1 MPEKRT
7 ALVTGG
13 SSGIGAAIVARLLA
27 EGMGVV
33 SLDRQP
39 PAVTH
44 PNLRAIEVDLLD
56 PAATAAAAREAAA
69 ANAFTHL
76 IHNAGIIRPALL
88 PEVDLAD
95 LGALTQLHLGAA
107 ITLAQA
113 ALPAMER
120 AGFGRIVLVSS
131 RAVLGAPTRTYRL
144 FRDKGGPDRTG
155 ADLGAGARAQ
165 RHHGQCGGAGPTRSA
180 MFHDVLPEGDP
191 RIAQLAASIPVG
203 RIGDPEDVAHAVM
216 YFASEGASFVTGQ
229 TLYVC
234 GGLSVG
240 SLLV

>member
-1 MPEKRT
+1 MPDKKT

-27 EGMGVV
+27 EGMSVV

-39 PAVTH
+39 PAITH
-44 PNLRAIEVDLLD
+44 PSLRAVEVDLLD
-56 PAATAAAAREAAA
+56 PAATAEAAREVAGRDAI
-69 ANAFTHL
+69 THFV
-76 IHNAGIIRPALL
+76 HNAGIIRPALL
-88 PEVDLAD
+88 PHVDLAD
-95 LGALTQLHLGAA
+95 LAALTQLHLGCA

-131 RAVLGAPTRTYRL
+131 RAVLGAPTRTAYSATKAGLIGMARTWAL
-144 FRDKGGPDRTG
+144 ELARKGITVNVVAP
-155 ADLGAGARAQ
+155 
-165 RHHGQCGGAGPTRSA
+165 GPTRSA

-191 RIAQLAASIPVG
+191 RIAQLAASIPAG
-203 RIGDPEDVAHAVM
+203 RIGEPEDVAHAVM
-216 YFASEGASFVTGQ
+216 YFVSEGAGFVTGQ

-240 SLLV
+240 TASA

>member
-1 MPEKRT
+1 MTKQRT

-13 SSGIGAAIVARLLA
+13 SGGIGAAIVSRLLE
-27 EGMGVV
+27 EGIDVV
-33 SLDRQP
+33 SLDRQRP
-39 PAVTH
+39 TFTH
-44 PNLRAIEVDLLD
+44 PKLRTIQVDLLD
-56 PAATAAAAREAAA
+56 PAATAEAAREAAA
-69 ANAFTHL
+69 ASAFTHL

-120 AGFGRIVLVSS
+120 VGFGRIVLVSS
-131 RAVLGAPTRTYRL
+131 RAILGAPTRTAYSATKAGLIGLARTWAL
-144 FRDKGGPDRTG
+144 ELARKGITVNVVAP
-155 ADLGAGARAQ
+155 
-165 RHHGQCGGAGPTRSA
+165 GPTRSA

-191 RIAQLAASIPVG
+191 RISQLAASIPVG
-203 RIGDPEDVAHAVM
+203 RIGAPEDVAHAVM

-240 SLLV
+240 SLPV

>member
-131 RAVLGAPTRTYRL
+131 RAVLGAPTRTAYSATKAGLIGLARTWAL
-144 FRDKGGPDRTG
+144 ELARKGITVNVVAP
-155 ADLGAGARAQ
+155 
-165 RHHGQCGGAGPTRSA
+165 GPTRSA